1 MEKRRYKR
9 FWNATFL
16 ALVTL
21 PALGCAFLIM
31 SSCGGPTRFGR
42 ALVPIEIIA
51 GAFFTGAAAALLIR
65 DADTMRD
72 GQLIFTVL
80 ALVACCWPLALFL
93 LAGGSKLWFLWPSA
107 AMGAFIGSLPRQK
120 RQMSMGDSPNKALL
134 SDAVNRARER

>member
-1 MEKRRYKR
+1 
-9 FWNATFL
+9 
-16 ALVTL
+16 
-21 PALGCAFLIM
+21 
-31 SSCGGPTRFGR
+31 
-42 ALVPIEIIA
+42 
-51 GAFFTGAAAALLIR
+51 
-65 DADTMRD
+65 MRD